1 MYDSIVFDYFCL
13 KNKIMMRSYIY
24 LVLAIVFEII
34 ATTFLKKSDQFT
46 KLFPSI
52 ITVIGYITTFYL
64 FSLTLKQVPVGI
76 AYAIWSGVGIVFITI
91 IGIVAFK
98 QVPDL
103 PAIIGILLIVI
114 GVIVINLFSKMGT
127 H

>member
-1 MYDSIVFDYFCL
+1 MYVRFVFDYFCL
-13 KNKIMMRSYIY
+13 KYKIMMRSYIY

-64 FSLTLKQVPVGI
+64 LSLTLKQVPVGI

>member
-1 MYDSIVFDYFCL
+1 MTHLFLITFVI
-13 KNKIMMRSYIY
+13 KIKDMGRSYMY
-24 LVLAIVFEII
+24 LLLAIIFEII
-34 ATTFLKKSDQFT
+34 ATTFLKKSEQFT

-52 ITVIGYITTFYL
+52 ITVIGYIVTFYL
-64 FSLTLKQVPVGI
+64 LSLTLRQVPVGI
-76 AYAIWSGVGIVFITI
+76 AYAIWSGVGIICITI

-98 QVPDL
+98 QIPDL
-103 PAIIGILLIVI
+103 PAIIGIILIVI